1 MKNRDDRSVL
11 ITGAAGFI
19 GRFVARTLHGAGWK
33 IFRLDLRQPPE
44 GRPDDNFCVDLADR
58 DATLRTLERLA
69 PAAVIHLAGLIQVGE
84 SVREPEK
91 YWRVNVSGSINLLEG
106 ARAAGVRA
114 VVFSSSAAVYGEPE
128 KTPLEE
134 SMALRPISPYGKSK
148 AVVESLL
155 ADCEAAGGP
164 RWAALRY
171 FNAAGAALDGGD
183 GEDHEPE
190 THLIPRLLDA
200 VTSGQPA
207 QLYGED
213 YPTPDG
219 TAVRDYIHVEDLARG
234 HLAALEYLMKGGA
247 SAPFNLGSGAGA
259 SVREVIAGVEKITGR
274 PVPLERGP
282 RRAGDSAVLVA
293 SPARARAALGFST
306 QHDLETI
313 IRTAWVWHQRHS
325 PR

>member
-1 MKNRDDRSVL
+1 MKNRDERTVL
-11 ITGAAGFI
+11 VTGAAGYI
-19 GRFVARTLHGAGWK
+19 GRFVTRELRAAGRRVV
-33 IFRLDLRQPPE
+33 RLDLKNIPAGPA
-44 GRPDDNFCVDLADR
+44 DDYFSVNLADR
-58 DATLRTLERLA
+58 DATLAALEKIA
-69 PAAVIHLAGLIQVGE
+69 PAALIHLAGLIQVGE

-91 YWRVNVSGSINLLEG
+91 YWRVNVSGSVNLFEA
-106 ARAAGVRA
+106 ARASGVQA

-128 KTPLEE
+128 KIPLDE
-134 SMALRPISPYGKSK
+134 SMAMRPVSPYGKSK

-171 FNAAGAALDGGD
+171 FNAAGAALDGSD

-200 VTSGQPA
+200 VTSGKPA
-207 QLYGED
+207 QLFGED

-234 HLAALEYLMKGGA
+234 HLGALDYLLGGGA
-247 SAPFNLGSGAGA
+247 SAPFNLGSGTGA

-274 PVPLERGP
+274 SVPLERGP

-293 SPARARAALGFST
+293 SPVKARAAFGFT
-306 QHDLETI
+306 AAHDLEAI
-313 IRTAWVWHQRHS
+313 IRSAWVWHQGRA
-325 PR
+325 R

>member
-1 MKNRDDRSVL
+1 MKNRDDRTVL
-11 ITGAAGFI
+11 VTGASGYI
-19 GRFVARTLHGAGWK
+19 GRFVARTLRDAGWK
-33 IFRLDLRQPPE
+33 IFRLDARILPQAPA
-44 GRPDDNFCVDLADR
+44 DDFYRVDLTDR
-58 DATLRTLERLA
+58 DTTLRTLEQLA
-69 PAAVIHLAGLIQVGE
+69 PAAIIHLAGLIQVGE

-91 YWRVNVSGSINLLEG
+91 YWRVNVSGSVNLFEA

-134 SMALRPISPYGKSK
+134 NMAMRPISPYGKSK

-155 ADCEAAGGP
+155 ADCEAAGGA

-190 THLIPRLLDA
+190 THLIPRLLEA
-200 VTSGQPA
+200 VTTGKPA

-234 HLAALEYLMKGGA
+234 HLSALEYLMKGGA

-293 SPARARAALGFST
+293 SPERARAAFGFNAK
-306 QHDLETI
+306 HDLSEI
-313 IRTAWVWHQRHS
+313 IRTAWNWHQKQE
-325 PR
+325 